1 MQNPIIQPETVL
13 MWAQIFGIAGVALV
27 VDLLARDNDRLRRI
41 NAVLKK
47 DAKAASDTTVV
58 PINVDP
64 LTGLHN
70 RAVLTEL
77 IESGGK
83 VTGVAAVLDV
93 DEFKEINDTFGH
105 LAGDEVLQGVG
116 GLIRNSIREQDF
128 ACRWGGDEFVI
139 FFKNECPEAAQK
151 RLARIEHRLADFHLR
166 QSGKHKISVS
176 WGMAEVRDGSLKS
189 ALGTAD
195 NRMYQMKRRRKT
207 ISTALSRSK
216 LQVVNA

>member
-1 MQNPIIQPETVL
+1 MNIPIIQPETVL

-41 NAVLKK
+41 NSELKK
-47 DAKAASDTTVV
+47 EPKSADPAVA
-58 PINVDP
+58 PMNVDP

-70 RAVLTEL
+70 RAVLSEL

-93 DEFKEINDTFGH
+93 DDFKEINDRFGH

-116 GLIRNSIREQDF
+116 GLIRGSIREQDF

-151 RLARIEHRLADFHLR
+151 RMTRVEHRLADFHLR
-166 QSGKHKISVS
+166 QFGKHKISVS
-176 WGMAEVRDGSLKS
+176 WGMAELRNGSLKS

-195 NRMYQMKRRRKT
+195 NKMYQMKRRRKT
-207 ISTALSRSK
+207 ITSALTRSK

>member
-1 MQNPIIQPETVL
+1 MHNPIIQPETVL
-13 MWAQIFGIAGVALV
+13 MWAQILGIAGVALV

-47 DAKAASDTTVV
+47 GAKTAEPSVV

-70 RAVLTEL
+70 RVVLTEL
-77 IESGGK
+77 LESGGK

-93 DEFKEINDTFGH
+93 DEFKEINDSFGH

-116 GLIRNSIREQDF
+116 GLIRSSIREQDF

-151 RLARIEHRLADFHLR
+151 RMARIEHRLADFHLR

-176 WGMAEVRDGSLKS
+176 WGMAEVRDGSLKN

-195 NRMYQMKRRRKT
+195 NKMYQMKRRRKT
-207 ISTALSRSK
+207 ITSALTRSK